1 MTSSRFTPEA
11 ARPRRCSTP
20 PKVKRHGSQLSPGRR
35 PQGVISCTDLLTHAV
50 SPRLQGTIRGCTL
63 RSSLSS
69 WASGAA
75 APAAVA
81 ERSAWHRRVW
91 RRTRRSI
98 SCRAAS
104 GRSASGRRRRLP
116 SRGGNPLATAASP
129 RARSRPCSMAPGR
142 RPRTERNLEPGLTV
156 GLPQCGKIRAPIKDP
171 EVKVFSSSW
180 SVKKKLQLHCS
191 LACSVQTLNVA
202 LHVQRREGRG
212 EAAAAAVIRGPARRD
227 RSILPPSSG
236 GGPR

>member
-116 SRGGNPLATAASP
+116 SRGGNALATASSP
-129 RARSRPCSMAPGR
+129 RPRSRPCSMAPER

-171 EVKVFSSSW
+171 EVKVFSPW
-180 SVKKKLQLHCS
+180 SVKKNYSCIVL
-191 LACSVQTLNVA
+191 
-202 LHVQRREGRG
+202 
-212 EAAAAAVIRGPARRD
+212 
-227 RSILPPSSG
+227 
-236 GGPR
+236 